1 MVITV
6 KKFKELVDDNNLES
20 NQAYVLTI
28 NLPND
33 DATNEEPTVFD

>member
-6 KKFKELVDDNNLES
+6 KKFKELVDDSNLEG

-28 NLPND
+28 NLPD
-33 DATNEEPTVFD
+33 DVTNEEPTVFD